1 MWGRWN
7 TLHKQQQQQQKEV
20 LIHFISVSLSCRLK
34 GACTERRLDCRLEM
48 RTDDAQEVQAFW
60 ADRGQIF
67 AALNVRDRFR
77 SGGVDRFLFVF
88 DACDDEEDPSP
99 LQQISL
105 SGGVSEI
112 AFTSKRLAVRYYS
125 GDYDAKLEVFD
136 RKDDFDKVELAE
148 LPEMHLP
155 VALLSRGDSLY
166 LVFQEGAGDD
176 FLMVHELVDGEDSF
190 EEHCLIE
197 GVPSAVGV
205 RCFADENML
214 FIWSSEGDF
223 VACHDLSS
231 GDKVWRQDFTNPD
244 RRIVCEEKMA
254 SRSGSAAACFVPK
267 NSSDAN
273 SLVVL
278 YNGESG
284 GKEEYSVECPA
295 DLQLS
300 SWQSALSDRLLLV
313 AHKDEFSGDA
323 VVKIFQRQ
331 DKILLTLEHDS
342 SFLLS
347 SMSLAPGPSDVAIVT
362 LGEGQNSG
370 LLSILDLSKATSG
383 KELFESRRDLGTV
396 LVKANAAGRSQKYAV
411 SLIEGG
417 DSTSRL
423 VSQRKTR
430 RGRDN
435 EEDAAVT
442 MVDFEALRFS
452 SPLSGGEG

>member
-1 MWGRWN
+1 M
-7 TLHKQQQQQQKEV
+7 
-20 LIHFISVSLSCRLK
+20 
-34 GACTERRLDCRLEM
+34 
-48 RTDDAQEVQAFW
+48 
-60 ADRGQIF
+60 
-67 AALNVRDRFR
+67 
-77 SGGVDRFLFVF
+77 
-88 DACDDEEDPSP
+88 
-99 LQQISL
+99 
-105 SGGVSEI
+105 
-112 AFTSKRLAVRYYS
+112 
-125 GDYDAKLEVFD
+125 
-136 RKDDFDKVELAE
+136 
-148 LPEMHLP
+148 
-155 VALLSRGDSLY
+155 
-166 LVFQEGAGDD
+166 
-176 FLMVHELVDGEDSF
+176 
-190 EEHCLIE
+190 
-197 GVPSAVGV
+197 
-205 RCFADENML
+205 
-214 FIWSSEGDF
+214 
-223 VACHDLSS
+223 
-231 GDKVWRQDFTNPD
+231 
-244 RRIVCEEKMA
+244 
-254 SRSGSAAACFVPK
+254 PK

-284 GKEEYSVECPA
+284 GEEEYSVECPA

-300 SWQSALSDRLLLV
+300 SWQCALSDRLLLV

-452 SPLSGGEG
+452 SPLSGEEE